1 MRHRRFLLFR
11 RPAGPGPGAAGRP
24 APAGPPDRDWAP
36 VIRAVWGRRAVPF
49 LRYALCGAPEDFDRD
64 RLAAFAAALPPGF
77 SLSPILA
84 GHYPLLTAQD
94 WSRDPVRQFPGRSRL
109 RPAWAGGHRSSGRGP
124 RGRRL
129 LLRRLG
135 RRHRDPDRHPAGPA
149 PPGAG
154 PVLRRPADPDLP
166 GPGLLPS
173 WDAHDRRSAAL
184 AEKLGYRLDRPY
196 PAYLLDQ
203 TGP

>member
-1 MRHRRFLLFR
+1 MSHDAAPLF
-11 RPAGPGPGAAGRP
+11 AGWEKGMILSCLQGHMGQVRTGGGHPPESALCAIGDFCFFAGRP
-24 APAGPPDRDWAP
+24 DPALVRQADRPLLVPRTGDWAP

-149 PPGAG
+149 PPGG
-154 PVLRRPADPDLP
+154 WPCPAAP
-166 GPGLLPS
+166 G
-173 WDAHDRRSAAL
+173 
-184 AEKLGYRLDRPY
+184 
-196 PAYLLDQ
+196 
-203 TGP
+203 